1 LFFNHGLDKL
11 ASVDQLADTFPD
23 VTGLGSYMSLIVSI
37 FCEFCC
43 SLFLIVGLLVR
54 ITVIPMMISM
64 AVAFFVVHCGMVPE
78 GELALI
84 YLFMFAILY
93 VTGPGKFSIDYLI
106 DRKIQKERELKQ

>member
-64 AVAFFVVHCGMVPE
+64 AVAFFVVHCGMVDE

-84 YLFMFAILY
+84 YLFVFAILY